1 MAHKFVSN
9 IFENHIVEARLL
21 EKSRKRNSGYLY
33 VKYAEYKDTFWESK
47 LRFLQFVNL
56 PS

>member
-1 MAHKFVSN
+1 MAHKFLSN

-33 VKYAEYKDTFWESK
+33 VKYAEYKDIF
-47 LRFLQFVNL
+47 
-56 PS
+56 